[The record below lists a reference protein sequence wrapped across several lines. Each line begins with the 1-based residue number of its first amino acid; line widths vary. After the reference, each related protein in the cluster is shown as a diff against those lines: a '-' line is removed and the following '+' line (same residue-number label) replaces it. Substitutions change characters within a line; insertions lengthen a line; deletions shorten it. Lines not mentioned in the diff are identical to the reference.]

1 LFVVIYKQATQYT
14 TKVKIMVDITFKDL
28 SIREAE
34 FMNDLITDA
43 KIYNLTS
50 ITRLLAKQEDDMQ
63 SKIDWHNRKLEM
75 YEEIIEKMQISG

>member
-1 LFVVIYKQATQYT
+1 MFVVIYKQATQYT

>member
-1 LFVVIYKQATQYT
+1 
-14 TKVKIMVDITFKDL
+14 MVDITFKDL